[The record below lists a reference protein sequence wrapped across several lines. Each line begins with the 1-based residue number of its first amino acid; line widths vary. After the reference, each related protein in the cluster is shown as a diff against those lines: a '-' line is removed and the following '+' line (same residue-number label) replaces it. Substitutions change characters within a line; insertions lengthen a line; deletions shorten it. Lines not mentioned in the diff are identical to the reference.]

1 MGSIKSGLPTRPKS
15 TAPPSTKENIN
26 VVKLN
31 KLADKKTKTLSLHHV
46 YKKVSKWQSLRNFK
60 AVEMI

>member
-1 MGSIKSGLPTRPKS
+1 MGSIKSGLRTRPKS

-26 VVKLN
+26 VVKLS
-31 KLADKKTKTLSLHHV
+31 KLADKKTKTLSLHQV
-46 YKKVSKWQSLRNFK
+46 YKKASKWQSLRNFN